1 VAIAFG
7 GNTTA
12 APGRLLEGALDDF
25 PRPLHRFTE
34 VRPPSVRSHGLLK
47 RKDGHGQGVL
57 GEDLFAR
64 YQEPVADALP
74 AQPIAGVGYASTQG
88 TSGNRKSYAAAHE
101 MYEWAL
107 WEQKE
112 KRWDENEDVA
122 RPPKEDAIWIRKG
135 DEQKNVAFKDTVAAA
150 YSAAIWR

>member
-1 VAIAFG
+1 
-7 GNTTA
+7 
-12 APGRLLEGALDDF
+12 
-25 PRPLHRFTE
+25 
-34 VRPPSVRSHGLLK
+34 
-47 RKDGHGQGVL
+47 
-57 GEDLFAR
+57 
-64 YQEPVADALP
+64 
-74 AQPIAGVGYASTQG
+74 
-88 TSGNRKSYAAAHE
+88 
-101 MYEWAL
+101 MYEWAV